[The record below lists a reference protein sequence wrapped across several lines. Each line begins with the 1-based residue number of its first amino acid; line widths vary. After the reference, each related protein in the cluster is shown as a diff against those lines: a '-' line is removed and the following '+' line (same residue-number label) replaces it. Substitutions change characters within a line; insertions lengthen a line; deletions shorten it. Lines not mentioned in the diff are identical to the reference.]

1 METSQSSPVQN
12 RHGEKENAL
21 IVGEGPIT
29 EQDPGFMF
37 GRMFPVQSAPPMI
50 LKLDACREVGSKMT
64 SKLEENRPDSRLPA
78 GYTYFGQFVDHDISH
93 DGSAGDDSASPLPDA
108 DLVQV
113 RSPSLDLDSLY
124 GGAGRRDDQ
133 LFNGPRFKI
142 GQTVSSRGAG
152 HSNLGHLPFD
162 LPRKME
168 SRSDKTARTA
178 LIGDARNDEN
188 LAVAQTHLMWLKFH
202 NEIVNQLSGDD
213 LGASEGMIF
222 EEARSLVTKHY
233 QHIVLHDFVKRFI
246 DPTIYNDVVVRGK
259 RQVLTQ
265 SVGEVAFMPLEFS
278 VAAYRHGHSQVRQ
291 NYNWNAEFEG
301 ASFRLLFEFSA
312 VSGNFFGVGESLPSN
327 WIANYRR
334 LFDFGDTE
342 FPHQPEAVE
351 VDPATGKQKLNFAR
365 AIDPYLA
372 QELASLPEIEALV
385 NMDPPLRPF
394 ANLAALNL
402 RRGSMRSLPSG
413 QDVSRQLR
421 SVKMLTPKQ
430 MRDVIDE
437 EFDLVM
443 NKNGFYERTP
453 LWLYVLLEASAV
465 GSGEFLGPVGST
477 IVADTFR
484 TLVLTSRSSILTP
497 GAEWEPSMAMERLG
511 AMNPLE
517 TIADILLWIDERT
530 PIINPLEDDR
540 TPGLVAV
547 G

>member
-1 METSQSSPVQN
+1 MEPSHPSPTQV
-12 RHGEKENAL
+12 RHGEKENAAIL
-21 IVGEGPIT
+21 GEGPIT

-37 GRMFPVQSAPPMI
+37 GRMFPAHSAPPMI
-50 LKLDACREVGSKMT
+50 LKLNACREIGTRMT
-64 SKLEENRPDSRLPA
+64 SQLEEERNNSAIPA
-78 GYTYFGQFVDHDISH
+78 GYTYFGQFVDHDISN
-93 DGSAGDDSASPLPDA
+93 DASGGDESANPLSDN
-108 DLVQV
+108 DLVQM

-124 GGAGRRDDQ
+124 GGAGRRDEK

-142 GQTVSSRGAG
+142 GRTIASNGAG
-152 HSNLGHLPFD
+152 HSNLGGLPFD

-168 SRSDKTARTA
+168 TRPNMTARTA
-178 LIGDARNDEN
+178 LIADGRNDEN

-202 NEIVNQLSGDD
+202 NEIVNQLSDDD
-213 LGASEGMIF
+213 LGASDAMIF
-222 EEARSLVTKHY
+222 EKARELVTKHY
-233 QHIVLHDFVKRFI
+233 QHIVLHDFVKRFVE
-246 DPTIYNDVVVRGK
+246 PSIYNDVVVSGK
-259 RQVLTQ
+259 RKVLSQ

-291 NYNWNAEFEG
+291 SYNWNATFED

-312 VSGNFFGVGESLPSN
+312 VSGNFLGAGETLPSN

-334 LFDFGDTE
+334 LFNFGDAE
-342 FPHQPEAVE
+342 FPHQPEAIE
-351 VDPATGKQKLNFAR
+351 TDPITGTKKLNFAR
-365 AIDPYLA
+365 AIDPYLT

-413 QDVSRQLR
+413 QDVSLQLK
-421 SVKMLTPKQ
+421 SAKTLTPKQ
-430 MRDVIDE
+430 MREVIDD

-443 NKNGFYERTP
+443 NKFGFYERTP
-453 LWLYVLLEASAV
+453 LWLYILLEASAI
-465 GSGEFLGPVGST
+465 GKGNSLGPVGST

-484 TLVLTSRSSILTP
+484 TLVLTSRLSILTP
-497 GAEWEPSMAMERLG
+497 GAEWEPSMVVEQLG
-511 AMNPLE
+511 AAKPLE

-547 G
+547 S